1 MRESTPARINNELYA
16 LANKASGTVFS
27 YPGMIVNGIK
37 FVVYS
42 RDVKLKTQNCGV
54 MVPSEDSVNY
64 YGVLEEIIQL
74 SYLNG
79 CSVYLFKCKWF
90 NTSRIKVESNITSVY
105 VKEECYKDDPF
116 ILASQAK
123 LIYYLRDIK
132 NENDWRIVNEYIP
145 RNVWDFS
152 DMDIDDIDTAD
163 DIPILQ
169 EVNSS
174 GIQLWVELPIFDS
187 LQYDR
192 VDLNP
197 TEVHNVD
204 DFVGESS
211 DDENVNDDIEFE
223 DDTLAEYED
232 DEDENNIVY
241 SDSDSDVRDDVV
253 ISDDDDD
260 M

>member
-1 MRESTPARINNELYA
+1 
-16 LANKASGTVFS
+16 
-27 YPGMIVNGIK
+27 
-37 FVVYS
+37 
-42 RDVKLKTQNCGV
+42 
-54 MVPSEDSVNY
+54 
-64 YGVLEEIIQL
+64 
-74 SYLNG
+74 
-79 CSVYLFKCKWF
+79 
-90 NTSRIKVESNITSVY
+90 
-105 VKEECYKDDPF
+105 
-116 ILASQAK
+116 
-123 LIYYLRDIK
+123 
-132 NENDWRIVNEYIP
+132 
-145 RNVWDFS
+145 
-152 DMDIDDIDTAD
+152 MDIDDTETTD

-223 DDTLAEYED
+223 DETLAEYED

-241 SDSDSDVRDDVV
+241 SDSDSDSDVRDDVV